1 MHTGLLFALTAIVA
15 IIPLIAL
22 SWRTGFSKGAA
33 FWAATAL
40 ACAGPASEV
49 VSRSLHAWQAD
60 FATTIW
66 VTIAVTMALFLIFAI
81 LVESVWRLAPLL
93 SAYML
98 VLTLIG
104 LAWQHDPSEPVPAA
118 GTAVWLT
125 VHIVLAVTTY
135 GLATLAAVAALA
147 AFIQE
152 RALKRKQ
159 KPMLDGVLPS
169 ITDCDRLETRF
180 LALGEVILGLGLAT
194 GVALNLKAGNGLI
207 SFDHKTVFTFGAF
220 VTIGLLL
227 YAQARHGLRG
237 RRAARF
243 VLLAYLFLTLGY
255 PGVKFV
261 TDVLL
266 S

>member
-1 MHTGLLFALTAIVA
+1 MHTGFLFALMAIAA

-22 SWRTGFSKGAA
+22 SWRSGFNRGAA
-33 FWAATAL
+33 FWAATFL
-40 ACAGPASEV
+40 ACAGPTSEV

-66 VTIAVTMALFLIFAI
+66 VTIAATMALFLIFAA
-81 LVESVWRLAPLL
+81 LVENVWRLAPLL
-93 SAYML
+93 SVYML
-98 VLTLIG
+98 LLTIIG

-118 GTAVWLT
+118 GVALWLT

-152 RALKRKQ
+152 RALKRKL
-159 KPMLDGVLPS
+159 KPMLDGILPS

-180 LALGEVILGLGLAT
+180 LSFGEAILGLGLAT
-194 GVALNLKAGNGLI
+194 GVALNLKAGGGLLTL
-207 SFDHKTVFTFGAF
+207 DHKTVFTLGAF

-243 VLLAYLFLTLGY
+243 VLLAYLLLTLGY